1 LAGLVLGW
9 LRTTR
14 PVFGRIPGPA
24 LWLLNTL
31 GLNVFIAVVGITAGP
46 DFVAG
51 LKQVGASL
59 FLWGI
64 VATSAPLI
72 LAVYIGRYVFKFHPA
87 ILFGACAGAR
97 TTTAALG
104 MVQEVAKSKIPAL
117 GYGMP
122 YAIGNTVLT
131 MYGMVV
137 VLFFA

>member
-1 LAGLVLGW
+1 V
-9 LRTTR
+9 
-14 PVFGRIPGPA
+14 
-24 LWLLNTL
+24 
-31 GLNVFIAVVGITAGP
+31 
-46 DFVAG
+46 
-51 LKQVGASL
+51 
-59 FLWGI
+59 
-64 VATSAPLI
+64 PLI
-72 LAVYIGRYVFKFHPA
+72 LAVYIGRYIFKFHPA

-137 VLFFA
+137 VLVFA